1 MGQTGVIGNAETVF
15 ASNWWIVVQTFKS
28 DSKHIGS
35 MGIGDSLGYRTRTG
49 GPEGVVDCGT

>member
-1 MGQTGVIGNAETVF
+1 MIGIAETVF

-28 DSKHIGS
+28 DSKHLGI
-35 MGIGDSLGYRTRTG
+35 MGIGDNLGCRTCTG